1 MFITI
6 VMKNFREIFPPN
18 LREHNNTVYSE
29 GPLKKNYN
37 ASNESQ
43 SHYIKE
49 DTPDFKKER
58 KRD

>member
-1 MFITI
+1 
-6 VMKNFREIFPPN
+6 MKNFWEIFPSN
-18 LREHNNTVYSE
+18 LREHNTVYSE

-37 ASNESQ
+37 ANNESQ

>member
-1 MFITI
+1 
-6 VMKNFREIFPPN
+6 MKNFREIFPPN

-58 KRD
+58 NRD

>member
-18 LREHNNTVYSE
+18 LREHNDTVYSE

-37 ASNESQ
+37 ANNESQ

-49 DTPDFKKER
+49 DAPDFKKER